1 VIPLVVGAF
10 GTHFGAQQPLS
21 TLSEEL
27 AEDQI
32 EALAKDFDHVLV
44 ADQEIWESAAT
55 AAENSLAHADLPP
68 DLIVYLTENDSDTTA
83 STALIGEQL
92 GLGAVPRLAISGH
105 ECGNLG
111 PALHVVSDAL
121 ATRRARRVLLIV
133 ADHANPGARL
143 MRNGMSYFSDGAAAC
158 LIAPAN
164 QDSVPGFELGC
175 RIGEGAVVITP
186 GAPTQPPDIRATVAS
201 IRAATN
207 TLSTVN
213 AAQAVLLG
221 HYRDEARTFLHTA
234 TGLHRLPLL
243 QTKRQ
248 RCGHIFGADHL
259 LAFADLAGDT
269 TVFALA
275 LGPWTTSAFMI
286 RPCA

>member
-10 GTHFGAQQPLS
+10 GAHFGAQQPLS
-21 TLSEEL
+21 ILSDEL
-27 AEDQI
+27 TEDQI
-32 EALAKDFDHVLV
+32 KLLAKDFDHVLV
-44 ADQEIWESAAT
+44 ADQEIWKSAVT
-55 AAENSLAHADLPP
+55 AAENSLAHAELPP

-92 GLGAVPRLAISGH
+92 GLGTVPRLAISGH

-111 PALHVVSDAL
+111 PAIQLVSDAL

-133 ADHANPGARL
+133 ADHAKPGARL
-143 MRNGMSYFSDGAAAC
+143 MSNGMSYFSDGAASC
-158 LIAPAN
+158 LIAPAS
-164 QDSVPGFELGC
+164 QDSAPGFELGC
-175 RIGEGAVVITP
+175 CIGEVAVVITP
-186 GAPTQPPDIRATVAS
+186 GAPTQPTDIRATVAS

-221 HYRDEARTFLHTA
+221 HYRDDVRTFLHTA
-234 TGLHRLPLL
+234 TGLLRLPLL

-248 RCGHIFGADHL
+248 RCGHIFGADHV
-259 LAFADLAGDT
+259 LAFADLARNT
-269 TVFALA
+269 TVFALS

-286 RPCA
+286 GPCV